1 MRRAA
6 AMLVRPQRAS
16 TVARPRRL
24 RSPLPPPP
32 LPHKRNEDDPGLY
45 RVATVPNALS
55 AVRIALAPAVGALV
69 WHGAHD
75 AAALAG
81 CVLAATD
88 WLDGYVAQKFDQM
101 TILGK
106 FLDPLGDKALVCCV
120 GVPLALRGELPPAL
134 VGLVVARDVGLVF
147 GTRQVF
153 RAARQTEDYDPR
165 FFLFGGMDP
174 RAIGL
179 DATPSLVSKLNT
191 SLQFV
196 LGGVVLGR
204 GGDVISSY
212 LPAVLVADATVDVLC
227 CSVIFT
233 TLLSGA
239 DYFFNKR
246 GVMSARAT
254 RRPARRRD
262 PGRSPP
268 RRYRLTK
275 RRPYFFCV
283 AIIALARYRA
293 VLGGAGVL
301 RSSTATPPM
310 RAL

>member
-6 AMLVRPQRAS
+6 SS
-16 TVARPRRL
+16 TTLARPRRL

-32 LPHKRNEDDPGLY
+32 LLPQRSRDDPGLY

-55 AVRIALAPAVGALV
+55 AFRIAAAPAVGVLV
-69 WHGAHD
+69 WHGHHD

-81 CVLAATD
+81 CALSLTD
-88 WLDGYVAQKFDQM
+88 WLDGYLAQKLDQE

-120 GVPLALRGELPPAL
+120 GVPLALRGELPLAL

-147 GTRQVF
+147 GTRQAL
-153 RAARQTEDYDPR
+153 RKARSSKTYDPR

-179 DATPSLVSKLNT
+179 DAAPSLISKLNT
-191 SLQFV
+191 GLQFV
-196 LGGVVLGR
+196 LGGVVLAR
-204 GGDVISSY
+204 GGDVVSSY
-212 LPAVLVADATVDVLC
+212 LPAVLAADATVDMLC
-227 CSVIFT
+227 GGVVCT

-246 GVMSARAT
+246 GVVANRAPPP
-254 RRPARRRD
+254 RPARRRD
-262 PGRSPP
+262 RVRSKP
-268 RRYRLTK
+268 RRYR
-275 RRPYFFCV
+275 R
-283 AIIALARYRA
+283 
-293 VLGGAGVL
+293 
-301 RSSTATPPM
+301 
-310 RAL
+310 

>member
-6 AMLVRPQRAS
+6 ARVTRCGAAMRQA
-16 TVARPRRL
+16 TAVARPRRL

-32 LPHKRNEDDPGLY
+32 LLPQRSRDDPGLY

-55 AVRIALAPAVGALV
+55 AFRIAAAPAVGALV
-69 WHGAHD
+69 WHGHHD

-81 CVLAATD
+81 CALSLTD
-88 WLDGYVAQKFDQM
+88 WLDGYLAQKLDQE

-120 GVPLALRGELPPAL
+120 GVPLALRGELPLAL

-147 GTRQVF
+147 GTRQAL
-153 RAARQTEDYDPR
+153 RKARSSKTYDPR

-179 DATPSLVSKLNT
+179 DAAPSLISKLNT
-191 SLQFV
+191 GLQFV
-196 LGGVVLGR
+196 LGGVVLAR
-204 GGDVISSY
+204 GGDVVSGY
-212 LPAVLVADATVDVLC
+212 LPAVLAADATVDMLC
-227 CSVIFT
+227 GGVVCT

-246 GVMSARAT
+246 GVVSHQNRAPP
-254 RRPARRRD
+254 RPARRRD
-262 PGRSPP
+262 RVRSKP
-268 RRYRLTK
+268 RRYR
-275 RRPYFFCV
+275 R
-283 AIIALARYRA
+283 
-293 VLGGAGVL
+293 
-301 RSSTATPPM
+301 
-310 RAL
+310 

>member
-6 AMLVRPQRAS
+6 ARVTRCGAMRRAAASS
-16 TVARPRRL
+16 TIARPRRL

-32 LPHKRNEDDPGLY
+32 LLPQRSRDDPGLY

-55 AVRIALAPAVGALV
+55 AFRIAAAPAVGALV
-69 WHGAHD
+69 WHGHHD

-81 CVLAATD
+81 CALSLTD
-88 WLDGYVAQKFDQM
+88 WLDGYLAQKLDQE

-120 GVPLALRGELPPAL
+120 GVPLALRGELPLAL

-147 GTRQVF
+147 GTRQAL
-153 RAARQTEDYDPR
+153 RKARSSKTYDPR

-179 DATPSLVSKLNT
+179 DAAPSLISKLNT
-191 SLQFV
+191 GLQFV
-196 LGGVVLGR
+196 LGGVVLAR
-204 GGDVISSY
+204 GGDVVSSY
-212 LPAVLVADATVDVLC
+212 LPAVLAADATVDMLC
-227 CSVIFT
+227 GGVVCT

-246 GVMSARAT
+246 GVVAARA
-254 RRPARRRD
+254 
-262 PGRSPP
+262 PP
-268 RRYRLTK
+268 RPRPVQAAALPALTCCFLCRN
-275 RRPYFFCV
+275 RR
-283 AIIALARYRA
+283 
-293 VLGGAGVL
+293 
-301 RSSTATPPM
+301 SKH
-310 RAL
+310 